1 MNSKEI
7 IEKKLNNQPLSKE
20 EIKYM
25 VMGYVEGTI
34 DEETEMIP
42 FIRAIYDN
50 GMTEQETIDLTEIM
64 LHSGDI
70 IDLSDIKGIKV
81 DKHSTGGIGDKT
93 TIILAP
99 LVASCGVIVPKMSG
113 RSLGHTGGTIDKLE
127 SISGFNVALSKEQFA
142 NQINNIN
149 VVIASQTGNLV
160 PADKKI
166 YNLRDRIGTV
176 DSIPL
181 IASSIMS
188 KKLASGADKIVIDLK
203 VGDDA
208 FMRDLRSAK
217 ELGQLMVKIGK
228 AHGKETI
235 CVLTDMS
242 QPLGY
247 AIGNALEVRE
257 CIDVL
262 SGQGPEDLKEL
273 VITLGSLMVSL
284 AKDIPYSEAE
294 IEVKTNLENGNALEK
309 FKELVKWQNGEYEN
323 IPVSQRKISIKSPVT
338 GFINEIN
345 ATKLGNLSRKLGLRR
360 FNIDDMIDYTVGFVL
375 EKKIGDYVMKDETLV
390 TVYLNNVDLS
400 INEIIDCFT
409 FTETTTNRKP
419 LIYTIIK

>member
-1 MNSKEI
+1 MNIEEI
-7 IEKKLNNQPLSKE
+7 INKKNNKEELTKE
-20 EIKYM
+20 EIAYM
-25 VMGYVEGTI
+25 VNNYVDGKISDEEMTPFIWSIYNNGMT
-34 DEETEMIP
+34 DEET
-42 FIRAIYDN
+42 YN
-50 GMTEQETIDLTEIM
+50 LTEIM

-70 IDLSDIKGIKV
+70 IDLSEIKGVKV

-127 SISGFNVALSKEQFA
+127 SISGFNVSLTKEEFI

-166 YNLRDRIGTV
+166 YHLRDKIGAV

-208 FMRDLRSAK
+208 FMKDLESAK
-217 ELGQLMVKIGK
+217 KLGELMVKIGK
-228 AHGKETI
+228 MHGKETV

-242 QPLGY
+242 QPLGH
-247 AIGNALEVRE
+247 AVGNALEVHE

-262 SGQGPEDLKEL
+262 SGKGPEDLKEL
-273 VITLGSLMVSL
+273 VITLASLMVSM
-284 AKDIPYSEAE
+284 AKGIPSSEAE
-294 IEVKTNLENGNALEK
+294 KEVIENLENGKALDK
-309 FKELVKWQNGEYEN
+309 FKELVKWQHGEFDN
-323 IPVSQRKISIKSPVT
+323 IPVAKTKISIKSPKT

-345 ATKLGNLSRKLGLRR
+345 GVALGNLARRLGFRR
-360 FNIDDMIDYTVGFVL
+360 FNIDDMIDYQVGFVL
-375 EKKIGDYVMKDETLV
+375 EKKIGDYVMKDENLI
-390 TVYLNNVDLS
+390 TVYINNVDLN
-400 INEIIDCFT
+400 INEIVDCFT
-409 FTETTTNRKP
+409 FADTTTNRKP
-419 LIYTIIK
+419 LIFEIIK